1 MFLNAKKNYLYLNE
15 LALMKVYL
23 KFDYNILTKK
33 VIQEKLSELGCKYSI
48 AGFGEIDFLE
58 NIPDEK
64 INELSTKFESYGI
77 EMVENQ
83 KSVLVQKIKDTIAE
97 LVSSEEP
104 LNVKSSVF
112 IAEKLNHSY
121 GYLSNL
127 FSDVTYTSIENYI
140 IIQKIELA
148 KQLII
153 NNQLSLTEIAYRLNY
168 SSVAHLSTQFK
179 NTTGITPSAF
189 QRIITK
195 RRELSSKNN
204 S

>member
-1 MFLNAKKNYLYLNE
+1 
-15 LALMKVYL
+15 
-23 KFDYNILTKK
+23 
-33 VIQEKLSELGCKYSI
+33 
-48 AGFGEIDFLE
+48 
-58 NIPDEK
+58 
-64 INELSTKFESYGI
+64 
-77 EMVENQ
+77 MVENQ
-83 KSVLVQKIKDTIAE
+83 KSVLVQKIKDTITE
-97 LVSSEEP
+97 LVTSEEP

>member
-1 MFLNAKKNYLYLNE
+1 
-15 LALMKVYL
+15 MKVYL

-33 VIQEKLSELGCKYSI
+33 IIQEKLSELGCKYTI

-64 INELSTKFESYGI
+64 INELSAKLESYGI

-83 KSVLVQKIKDTIAE
+83 KSVLVQKIKDTINE
-97 LVSSEEP
+97 LVTSEEP

-153 NNQLSLTEIAYRLNY
+153 SNQLSLTEIAYRLNY